1 MKEINV
7 KNIENVV
14 RDLCIKANIFLPESL
29 KNCIKASTA
38 KEESQTGIEVLGDI
52 RRNFEVAE
60 SESLPVCQDTGMAV
74 VFLEIGILGK
84 PEI

>member
-7 KNIENVV
+7 KDIENVV

-29 KNCIKASTA
+29 KTCIKASTA

-60 SESLPVCQDTGMAV
+60 SESLPVCQDTGMADRKSV
-74 VFLEIGILGK
+74 V
-84 PEI
+84 